1 MAISR
6 YDYDETR
13 REYEMREMQYRL
25 KQEMMREMDRYAQQV
40 HAASSPYQNVFGTVT
55 TVSSVSSV
63 SNGTTQLSQSQ
74 MAAAQVESKTPNDPL
89 GFMKLA
95 DRNKLLLT
103 GVKP

>member
-1 MAISR
+1 MAISHF
-6 YDYDETR
+6 DYEER
-13 REYEMREMQYRL
+13 RERDMREMQYRMQ
-25 KQEMMREMDRYAQQV
+25 QEMMRGLDRYAQQV
-40 HAASSPYQNVFGTVT
+40 HAASSPYQNAFNAVT
-55 TVSSVSSV
+55 SVTSV
-63 SNGTTQLSQSQ
+63 SNGVNQMSPAQ

>member
-40 HAASSPYQNVFGTVT
+40 HAASSPYQNVFGTVAT
-55 TVSSVSSV
+55 VSSV

-103 GVKP
+103 GVNP

>member
-1 MAISR
+1 MAISHF
-6 YDYDETR
+6 DYEER
-13 REYEMREMQYRL
+13 RERDMREMQYRM
-25 KQEMMREMDRYAQQV
+25 KQEMMREMDRYAQNLQV
-40 HAASSPYQNVFGTVT
+40 VTSPYQNVFGTVT
-55 TVSSVSSV
+55 TVSSV